1 MGDPASIGLAL
12 FAAVASAAVKGV
24 MTAIAIG
31 HPPEFAAKK
40 PKNEGTLVNSKTT
53 DAIRPIVYGLTR
65 VGGNLAFATTTG
77 TDNKYLHLI
86 LSLAEGEVS
95 KIHQSGGVDQIF
107 LNGELYTES
116 DYADYFSYEFFSGSS
131 TQNVCSTLH
140 TAYPAFTDPR
150 RYNAYL
156 YCKLEYDRDKFTSIP
171 DVTVILEGNL
181 NKDFTTESVYASMG
195 TLYTNNLAYCVY
207 DFLTRPSTR
216 GGKGL
221 DPTRIDL
228 ASFRTAA
235 TYYDT
240 YGWTCNMRLD
250 KDQAAE
256 DNLALL
262 LANGRS
268 ELIYSD
274 NKFKLKFRDT
284 REESVCMQITEDD
297 IIQTGKESTIQV
309 GPASSLFSRPNAVR
323 ATYYNADLNYAQDE
337 KVYQDDT
344 AYDTEGDYREQ
355 SIELLGLSS
364 LATVIPMSYYYL
376 ERARW
381 GNVLS
386 FMMGNKGMSLETMD
400 LVQITHRMPGWTS
413 STKPMYRVE
422 NSQLQMDGNV
432 ALTLI
437 QEDDSLYNDS
447 YDIDTQELFITDLLS
462 PSATV
467 QPVINVSH
475 EEEVYYYRGRS
486 FTRWLIDF
494 DPPSVES
501 YPFWDYAEVW
511 MQIGTGGWKFM
522 TKATTD
528 YQVDPVEEGVTYYIK
543 LRSVN
548 IFGVKENIES
558 AYVVSKNII
567 GKTELPDDM
576 TAITAVASGD
586 TVNIYGDQ
594 ISDPDVAGYEIRLG
608 EAWSGGVFVAF
619 NETPNFRLSGIKPG
633 TFTFW
638 CAPKDN
644 SGNYAETPVSST
656 TTVFYPANYVDKNTW
671 SWDYNGIGTHDN
683 TEYELY
689 SGDDTVKCSH
699 TAGLLVGTWTS
710 PEYDLGSEKTV
721 RVWGDFLTIFVSSA
735 VSWEGIFPIADSTTW
750 ADKTDA
756 NTRWYELTSPDV
768 AAILSAKIKWGTVSG
783 TYPDEA
789 DFFQILAPE
798 FTARY
803 VQVEIEITDPQADA
817 NLYVKELSMI
827 AAYWS

>member
-1 MGDPASIGLAL
+1 MGDPATISIAAAFKI
-12 FAAVASAAVKGV
+12 FAAIAA
-24 MTAIAIG
+24 TAWSVGMAGYGIKTPG
-31 HPPEFAAKK
+31 LSPEK
-40 PKNEGTLVNSKTT
+40 PKDEGTLINSKTT

-77 TDNKYLHLI
+77 TDNKYLYFI
-86 LSLAEGEVS
+86 LSLAEGEVN

-107 LNGELYTES
+107 LNGKLYTES
-116 DYADYFSYEFFSGSS
+116 DYAGYFTYEFFSGSA

-156 YCKLEYDRDKFTSIP
+156 FCKLEYNRDKFTSIP

-240 YGWTCNMRLD
+240 YGWTCNMRVD
-250 KDQAAE
+250 KDQAAD
-256 DNLALL
+256 DNLSLL

-268 ELIYSD
+268 DLIYSD

-297 IIQTGKESTIQV
+297 IIQQGKESTIQIS
-309 GPASSLFSRPNAVR
+309 PASSLFDRPNAVK

-381 GNVLS
+381 GNILS

-413 STKPMYRVE
+413 GTKPMYRVE
-422 NSQLQMDGNV
+422 DTMLQMDGNV

-475 EEEVYYYRGRS
+475 EEEVYYYRKRS
-486 FTRWLIDF
+486 FTRWKIDF

-511 MQIGTGGWKFM
+511 MQIGSGGYKFM

-528 YQVDPVEEGVTYYIK
+528 YQIDPVEEGVTYYIK
-543 LRSVN
+543 LRSVS
-548 IFGVKENIES
+548 IFGAKENFDS
-558 AYVVSKNII
+558 AYTVSKQIVGRVNIPSNS
-567 GKTELPDDM
+567 TSFS
-576 TAITAVASGD
+576 ATAVANVVTLNAD
-586 TVNIYGDQ
+586 FP
-594 ISDPDVAGYEIRLG
+594 SDPDIIGYEIRMG
-608 EAWSGGVFVAF
+608 DTWNGGSFVHF
-619 NETPNFRLSGIKPG
+619 SISPNVRLTFITPG
-633 TFTFW
+633 TQKFW
-638 CAPKDN
+638 IAAKDN
-644 SGNYAETPVSST
+644 AGAYSPNPQSDSC
-656 TTVFYPANYVDKNTW
+656 TVPYPTSYDYKTEWV
-671 SWDYNGIGTHDN
+671 WDYDGIGSHSN
-683 TEYELY
+683 TEHVVHL
-689 SGDDTVKCSH
+689 TVDALKCSH
-699 TAGLLVGTWTS
+699 TSNILIGTWTS
-710 PEYDLGSEKTV
+710 PVYDAGSVK
-721 RVWGDFLTIFVSSA
+721 RMKIWGDFLSDFIAGSKTWDGFFPSPVTWDSKIGSDTWNTVFSV
-735 VSWEGIFPIADSTTW
+735 EGS
-750 ADKTDA
+750 
-756 NTRWYELTSPDV
+756 
-768 AAILSAKIKWGTVSG
+768 LSAKLKYGDADVSEN
-783 TYPDEA
+783 TLDN
-789 DFFQILAPE
+789 FNNLAPE
-798 FTARY
+798 LDPRY
-803 VQVEIEITDPQADA
+803 LQVELTITDPELTA
-817 NLYVKELSMI
+817 NLYVYELNITMLT
-827 AAYWS
+827 YV